1 MSRLLIV
8 SVLAVSVAC
17 VASYQQT
24 IQWGVGSNSYDPY
37 GYGSG
42 GYGNGGYGSGGY
54 GGYRGGVSGDYYPF
68 AGGLGGL
75 SVYGNGGNGD
85 SFGYGS
91 YYPSGSYNLP
101 GNALGGGWY
110 GRQQQVQLW

>member
-1 MSRLLIV
+1 MSRILIV
-8 SVLAVSVAC
+8 SVLAVSVAF

-42 GYGNGGYGSGGY
+42 GYGSGGY
-54 GGYRGGVSGDYYPF
+54 GGYRGSVSGGYYPF

-75 SVYGNGGNGD
+75 SVYGNDGSGD
-85 SFGYGS
+85 NFGYGS
-91 YYPSGSYNLP
+91 YYPSGSYYNP

-110 GRQQQVQLW
+110 GRQQQVQMW